1 MTRELKNIEASIK
14 RRLYNVAK
22 KERLNFDF
30 ILLLFMQERLLYRLS
45 ISKYNRKFILKGGLL
60 ILSTTNFK
68 TRPTRDIDFLAQNIN
83 NDIENVKKIFQEI
96 CKIEVRDGVV
106 LDSESMTVK
115 KIIETGNYEGIR
127 IKFNSYLGNSRKL
140 LQLDI
145 GFGDVIVPNSI
156 VLDYPVLLDFD
167 VPKINVYSFES
178 VIAEKFEAMLRI
190 SLTNSRMK
198 DFYDIY
204 LLSDIK
210 SFSGKVLQK
219 AILSTLQKRETP
231 LEKKLVLFTEEFAR
245 DDGRIKMWNGY
256 IKKIGKELI
265 DFEIVMNRLRIFLLS
280 IYEKILKK
288 EEFSKKWDN
297 NKGRWIGFV
306 KG

>member
-1 MTRELKNIEASIK
+1 MTKELKNIEASIK

-60 ILSTTNFK
+60 ILSATNFK

-96 CKIEVRDGVV
+96 CKIEVSDGVIFD
-106 LDSESMTVK
+106 LESMTVK
-115 KIIETGNYEGIR
+115 NIIETDDYEGIR

-210 SFSGKVLQK
+210 SFNGKVLQK
-219 AILSTLQKRETP
+219 AILSTLQRRETP

-265 DFEIVMNRLRIFLLS
+265 DFEIVMDRLRIFLLP
-280 IYEKILKK
+280 IYKKILKK
-288 EEFSKKWDN
+288 EEFFKKWDN
-297 NKGRWIGFV
+297 NERRWI
-306 KG
+306 

>member
-1 MTRELKNIEASIK
+1 M
-14 RRLYNVAK
+14 
-22 KERLNFDF
+22 
-30 ILLLFMQERLLYRLS
+30 
-45 ISKYNRKFILKGGLL
+45 
-60 ILSTTNFK
+60 
-68 TRPTRDIDFLAQNIN
+68 
-83 NDIENVKKIFQEI
+83 
-96 CKIEVRDGVV
+96 
-106 LDSESMTVK
+106 DSESITVK
-115 KIIETGNYEGIR
+115 KIIEAGDYEGVR
-127 IKFNSYLGNSRKL
+127 IKLNSYLGNSRKL

-145 GFGDVIVPNSI
+145 GFGDIIVPNLI

-190 SLTNSRMK
+190 SLTTSRMK

-210 SFSGKVLQK
+210 SFSGEVLQK

-231 LEKKLVLFTEEFAR
+231 LEKKHVLFSEEFTR

-265 DFEIVMNRLRIFLLS
+265 DFDIVMDRIKRFLLP

-297 NKGRWIGFV
+297 NKGRWIKFIQ
-306 KG
+306 K